1 MSRRQFSALA
11 LIGLTTFGLSALAAT
26 TATKPAVTPSAVT
39 DKTLTLESG
48 KVEFLAVGKPSF
60 LKVKGEGS
68 TPTGT
73 LTVANGKAS
82 GEFSIELAKLS
93 TGIDMRD
100 EHMKDKYLEVAKHPK
115 AIVRFKD
122 IDVKDGAA
130 KGAIPAELELHGQKK
145 PITMDAELKD
155 GKATG
160 KFKIKLSDYAI
171 EIPKYSGITIA
182 DDVDV
187 TIESVLK

>member
-1 MSRRQFSALA
+1 MSRRHIFALT
-11 LIGLTTFGLSALAAT
+11 LISITTFGLSSFATTTPAAT
-26 TATKPAVTPSAVT
+26 AG
-39 DKTLTLESG
+39 KTMTIETG

-60 LKVKGEGS
+60 LKVKGEGV

-73 LTVANGKAS
+73 MTVTNDKAS
-82 GEFSIELAKLS
+82 GEFSFDLTKLS
-93 TGIDMRD
+93 TGIEMRD
-100 EHMKDKYLEVAKHPK
+100 EHMKEKYLEVGKHPK

-122 IDVKDGAA
+122 VEVKDGAA

-145 PITMDAELKD
+145 PITMDAELKN

>member
-1 MSRRQFSALA
+1 MSRRHISAL
-11 LIGLTTFGLSALAAT
+11 TFISATMLGLSAYAAT
-26 TATKPAVTPSAVT
+26 PAAAPATAPAATATKTM
-39 DKTLTLESG
+39 TLESG

-60 LKVKGEGS
+60 LKVKGEGA
-68 TPTGT
+68 TPVGT
-73 LTVANGKAS
+73 LTVANGKAT
-82 GEFSIELAKLS
+82 GEFSIDLAKLS
-93 TGIDMRD
+93 TGIEMRD
-100 EHMKDKYLEVAKHPK
+100 EHMKEKYLEVAKHPK

>member
-1 MSRRQFSALA
+1 MVGFSVV
-11 LIGLTTFGLSALAAT
+11 AAT
-26 TATKPAVTPSAVT
+26 PPKAAEPAKPAATSAT
-39 DKTLTLESG
+39 APAAAAATASGKTMTIESG

-60 LKVKGEGS
+60 LKVKGEGV

-73 LTVANGKAS
+73 MTVTNGKAT
-82 GEFSIELAKLS
+82 GEFSFDLSKLS
-93 TGIDMRD
+93 TGIEMRD
-100 EHMKDKYLEVAKHPK
+100 EHMKEKYLEVGKHPK

-122 IDVKDGAA
+122 IEVKDGAA

-145 PITMDAELKD
+145 PITMDAELKA